1 MYPGDIGFGRRT
13 GYPARRTF
21 MRILLVG
28 DPEQVLLHRGG
39 LDQLDAASDLDQAR
53 GLLAGGSYDLIALQ
67 MPFFEPHL
75 APAIRQLRQAGARR
89 IVLLARIYQEPI
101 VSRYTDPVD
110 PDKADE
116 YLIYPL
122 SIEALTGQQVGP
134 VDSDRSVIEQT
145 ESYIRTLEQ
154 LATEDELTGL
164 KNRRYVWE
172 FTRQLIELSATDQ
185 VRMTLVIFD
194 IDGFKH
200 YNDTYGHA
208 TGDRI
213 LKEIAVLIKGCCRPH
228 DVVARLGGDEFAV
241 IVWDCPD
248 IPSGGRQPDRRT
260 GGSSHPAE
268 VLSIAQRFT
277 AALGRSGWSTIGPQ
291 GKGTL
296 TVSGGLASFP
306 EDGRTVE
313 QLFRKADAALM
324 EAKRSGKDRI
334 VVVGQLQD

>member
-1 MYPGDIGFGRRT
+1 M
-13 GYPARRTF
+13 
-21 MRILLVG
+21 VG
-28 DPEQVLLHRGG
+28 DPEQVLLQRGR
-39 LDQLDAASDLDQAR
+39 LDEVDTARDLEQAR

-67 MPFFEPHL
+67 MPGFGPQL
-75 APAIRQLRQAGARR
+75 GTAIGQLREVGAKR
-89 IVLLARIYQEPI
+89 ILLLAKIYQEPI
-101 VSRYTDPVD
+101 ALRYTDPVD
-110 PDKADE
+110 LGKADG

-122 SIEALTGQQVGP
+122 TIETLGAQQVGP
-134 VDSDRSVIEQT
+134 VDSGRSVIQQT

-172 FTRQLIELSATDQ
+172 FARQLIELSATDQ

-213 LKEIAVLIKGCCRPH
+213 LKEIAVLMRGCCRPH

-241 IVWDCPD
+241 IVWDCPK
-248 IPSGGRQPDRRT
+248 IPSGVRQPDRRT
-260 GGSSHPAE
+260 GGSFHPAE
-268 VLSIAQRFT
+268 VLSISQRFT
-277 AALGRSGWSTIGPQ
+277 AALGRSGWSTIGPH

-313 QLFRKADAALM
+313 QLFMKADAALM
-324 EAKRSGKDRI
+324 EAKRSGKDRM
-334 VVVGQLQD
+334 VVVGQFQD